1 MKMLRRCFTY
11 LLSIAFA
18 VVGYSQNGLGQFH
31 VAEEGQT
38 LYSIARMHAVDIHLV
53 MDCNDALVTN
63 GLSIGDTVLLNC
75 ETSDQAES
83 FEGFHRVQ
91 QGETLYSI
99 CRMYGVSVE
108 DVMLWNDMTTS
119 SLSIDQLLKVAEAN
133 TQVTIE
139 WTRTHKMDSAPN
151 GLSEV
156 SNSML
161 DSLSSYQEHLFHIAG
176 LTGGEMT
183 EGQDTFYIVDSL
195 PEGFSLCSSS
205 FNRDSSIY
213 EPLGLIALHGE
224 GDTVFEWVDL
234 QGVCLSNRH
243 EISHALA
250 DRLRQE
256 NVGSASPWLILSWRL
271 TALKRTFSE
280 E

>member
-139 WTRTHKMDSAPN
+139 WTRTHQMDSAPT
-151 GLSEV
+151 GLSDE

-161 DSLSSYQEHLFHIAG
+161 DSLSLYQEHLFHIAG

-183 EGQDTFYIVDSL
+183 EGQDTFYIIDSL

-205 FNRDSSIY
+205 FSRDSSIY
-213 EPLGLIALHGE
+213 EPLGLVALHGE
-224 GDTVFEWVDL
+224 GDTAFEWVDL

-256 NVGSASPWLILSWRL
+256 NAGSASPWLILSWRL
-271 TALKRTFSE
+271 TALKRIFSE